1 MPGGGPPCRATSLT
15 FKRRVR
21 QRATAPT
28 THLDDG
34 FIFKFAATNKNGETQ
49 MIKVHIKRKVPS
61 EKMEALRAL
70 INELRSLTM
79 GQPGYIAG
87 ETLQRVDQ
95 PGESLVVAKWQSVD
109 YWQQWEQSKAR
120 SEIQGKIDRL
130 LGEETIYEIYE
141 YD

>member
-1 MPGGGPPCRATSLT
+1 
-15 FKRRVR
+15 
-21 QRATAPT
+21 
-28 THLDDG
+28 
-34 FIFKFAATNKNGETQ
+34 
-49 MIKVHIKRKVPS
+49 MIKVHIKRKVTP
-61 EKMEALRAL
+61 EKMEDLRVL

-95 PGESLVVAKWQSVD
+95 LGESLVVAKWQSAD
-109 YWQQWEQSKAR
+109 YWQQWQQSKTR
-120 SEIQGKIDRL
+120 SEIQDKIDQL